1 MQNLNTHTQKLTSVY
16 EKVNPWPS
24 SKTGVTYLYEEH
36 LDVVVMSSSL
46 VIKKLLKM
54 YKKLRKNVNNVCKMT
69 IKTPTCQLIYTYK
82 HTCTC
87 E

>member
-36 LDVVVMSSSL
+36 FNVVVMSSSL

-54 YKKLRKNVNNVCKMT
+54 YKKMRKKF
-69 IKTPTCQLIYTYK
+69 K
-82 HTCTC
+82 
-87 E
+87 